1 VDLDQEK
8 MIRYRL
14 LGLLTDVFVFVLG
27 FLSLVSPFILPQAR
41 NMSSQTAAFPIMV
54 SLIIMLCL
62 LVMVFEAQSS
72 LLDSKMIAF
81 LAVLTAIN
89 AGLRFLENAIPGPGG
104 FSPTFF
110 LIILSGYFFGSRIGF
125 LMGAMT
131 LFVSGLITGGIGPWL
146 PGQMITAGWVGQS
159 AVLITLMVNQ
169 LRWKYKTGEIVL
181 LAVFGAFWG
190 MFYGLIMNLWFWPF
204 LGVGI
209 GQTFTQ
215 TANALE
221 NLERYMVYYFTTS
234 LVWDIT
240 RAIGNV
246 LMIIIM
252 AKPVLKIFQRFYQRF
267 SFQKQDE
274 MVQ

>member
-1 VDLDQEK
+1 
-8 MIRYRL
+8 MRYCL

-27 FLSLVSPFILPQAR
+27 FLSLISPFILPQAR
-41 NMSSQTAAFPIMV
+41 NLSSQTAAFPIMV

-62 LVMVFEAQSS
+62 LIMVFEAQSS

-81 LAVLTAIN
+81 LAILTAIN
-89 AGLRFLENAIPGPGG
+89 AGLRFIENAIPGPGG

-125 LMGAMT
+125 LIGAMT

-159 AVLITLMVNQ
+159 AVLIALLVN
-169 LRWKYKTGEIVL
+169 LLGWKDKAGEIIL
-181 LAVFGAFWG
+181 LAIFGAFWG
-190 MFYGLIMNLWFWPF
+190 MVYGLIMNLWFWPF
-204 LGVGI
+204 LGAGG

-215 TANALE
+215 TASALE
-221 NLERYMVYYFTTS
+221 NFQRYMAYYLATS
-234 LVWDIT
+234 LFWDIT

-252 AKPVLKIFQRFYQRF
+252 SKSVLRIFQRFYQRF
-267 SFQKQDE
+267 SFQKQE
-274 MVQ
+274 EIVQ

>member
-8 MIRYRL
+8 VMRYRL

-41 NMSSQTAAFPIMV
+41 NLGSQTAAFPIMV

-62 LVMVFEAQSS
+62 LIMVFEAQSS
-72 LLDSKMIAF
+72 LLDSKLIAF

-89 AGLRFLENAIPGPGG
+89 AGLRFLENAFPGPGG

-131 LFVSGLITGGIGPWL
+131 LFVSGLITGGVGPWL

-159 AVLITLMVNQ
+159 AVLITLLVNQ

-204 LGVGI
+204 LGVGA

-215 TANALE
+215 TATALE
-221 NLERYMVYYFTTS
+221 NLERYMAYYLTTS
-234 LVWDIT
+234 LVWDLT
-240 RAIGNV
+240 RTVGNV

-252 AKPVLKIFQRFYQRF
+252 ARPVLKIFQRFYQRF
-267 SFQKQDE
+267 SFQKQE
-274 MVQ
+274 EWVP

>member
-1 VDLDQEK
+1 
-8 MIRYRL
+8 MTRYRL

-27 FLSLVSPFILPQAR
+27 FLSLLSPFILPQAR
-41 NMSSQTAAFPIMV
+41 SLGSQTAVFPIMV
-54 SLIIMLCL
+54 SFIIMMCL
-62 LVMVFEAQSS
+62 LIMIFEAQSS

-89 AGLRFLENAIPGPGG
+89 AGLRFLENAVPGPAG

-125 LMGAMT
+125 LIGAMT

-159 AVLITLMVNQ
+159 AALINILVSQ
-169 LRWKYKTGEIVL
+169 LRWKSKIGEIVL
-181 LAVFGAFWG
+181 LAVFGACWG
-190 MFYGLIMNLWFWPF
+190 IIYGLIMNLWFWPF

-215 TANALE
+215 TATALE
-221 NLERYMVYYFTTS
+221 NLERYLAYYLTTS

-240 RAIGNV
+240 RTIGNV

-267 SFQKQDE
+267 SFQKQEE

>member
-1 VDLDQEK
+1 VDHNQEK
-8 MIRYRL
+8 VMRFRL

-27 FLSLVSPFILPQAR
+27 FLSLISPFIFPQAR

-62 LVMVFEAQSS
+62 LIMIFEAQSS

-146 PGQMITAGWVGQS
+146 PGQMITAGWIGQS
-159 AVLITLMVNQ
+159 SVMITLLVNP
-169 LRWKYKTGEIVL
+169 LGWKNKSGEIVL

-215 TANALE
+215 TATVLE
-221 NLERYMVYYFTTS
+221 NLERYMAYYLTTS

-240 RAIGNV
+240 RTIGNV

>member
-1 VDLDQEK
+1 VDLGPEK
-8 MIRYRL
+8 MMRYCL

-27 FLSLVSPFILPQAR
+27 FLSLISPFILPQAR
-41 NMSSQTAAFPIMV
+41 NLSSQTAAFPIMV

-62 LVMVFEAQSS
+62 LIMVFEAQSS

-81 LAVLTAIN
+81 LAILTAIN
-89 AGLRFLENAIPGPGG
+89 AGLRFIENAIPGPGG

-125 LMGAMT
+125 LIGAMT

-159 AVLITLMVNQ
+159 AVLIALLVN
-169 LRWKYKTGEIVL
+169 LLGWKDKAGEIIL
-181 LAVFGAFWG
+181 LAIFGAFWG
-190 MFYGLIMNLWFWPF
+190 MVYGLIMNLWFWPF
-204 LGVGI
+204 LGAGG

-215 TANALE
+215 TASDLE
-221 NLERYMVYYFTTS
+221 NFQRYMAYYLATS
-234 LVWDIT
+234 LFWDIT

-252 AKPVLKIFQRFYQRF
+252 SKSVLRIFQRFYQRF
-267 SFQKQDE
+267 SFQKQE
-274 MVQ
+274 EIVQ